1 MLSDFRGKDAFTAD
15 MTFKRINKKV
25 QDECFGPD
33 SEDGTRPVR
42 QDVQV
47 FYKHMSQ
54 LEWTPD
60 KGGLMKLMADWEA
73 NGCHGA
79 MANSGVSPLDWATDH
94 SLAEKQED
102 DYKKIFTEHVQEI
115 FASRSS
121 SAFFDE
127 NANHMPENFLEAV
140 SAVRGPNA
148 WQAAPPC
155 IEGSNVDCFGPDS
168 EKATADVSGQQP
180 QREEQLGQQS
190 TFAKDRQTLN
200 TKRDRVDQNLQE
212 LQAHRQRMRQEMV
225 VLDDKAEKLRRA
237 AAPCIEGSNV
247 EEKEQ
252 LFDPMAIF
260 RPGTNIPTSN
270 PMQPGAGGP
279 YVRPGSPCLRMD
291 NQNHSNAEEEEGE
304 DPNQWIADMHE
315 MDLEKVQVQW
325 LNMKEPEL
333 RAYAIRKGV
342 LNAET
347 MPKKDDLINGLV
359 DWFHKFRAEKMQG
372 HLSNSA

>member
-42 QDVQV
+42 EDVQV

-73 NGCHGA
+73 NGYQGA

-102 DYKKIFTEHVQEI
+102 DYKNIFTEHVQEI

-155 IEGSNVDCFGPDS
+155 IES
-168 EKATADVSGQQP
+168 
-180 QREEQLGQQS
+180 
-190 TFAKDRQTLN
+190 
-200 TKRDRVDQNLQE
+200 
-212 LQAHRQRMRQEMV
+212 
-225 VLDDKAEKLRRA
+225 
-237 AAPCIEGSNV
+237 SNV
-247 EEKEQ
+247 EEKEK
-252 LFDPMAIF
+252 LLDPIANL
-260 RPGTNIPTSN
+260 RPGTNIPTLN

-279 YVRPGSPCLRMD
+279 YVRPGSPCLWMD

-315 MDLEKVQVQW
+315 MKLEQLQVQW

-333 RAYAIRKGV
+333 RATAIRHGV
-342 LNAET
+342 LNAQT

-359 DWFHKFRAEKMQG
+359 DWFH
-372 HLSNSA
+372 

>member
-42 QDVQV
+42 EDVQV
-47 FYKHMSQ
+47 FYKHMRQ
-54 LEWTPD
+54 FEWTPD

-73 NGCHGA
+73 NGCQGA

-155 IEGSNVDCFGPDS
+155 IEGSNV
-168 EKATADVSGQQP
+168 
-180 QREEQLGQQS
+180 
-190 TFAKDRQTLN
+190 
-200 TKRDRVDQNLQE
+200 
-212 LQAHRQRMRQEMV
+212 
-225 VLDDKAEKLRRA
+225 
-237 AAPCIEGSNV
+237 

-252 LFDPMAIF
+252 LLDPIANL
-260 RPGTNIPTSN
+260 RPGTNIPTLN

-279 YVRPGSPCLRMD
+279 YVRPGSPCLWMD

-315 MDLEKVQVQW
+315 MKLEQLQVQW

-333 RAYAIRKGV
+333 RATAIRKGV

-359 DWFHKFRAEKMQG
+359 DWFHKFRGFGKTQG
-372 HLSNSA
+372 HPSNSA